1 MHRLSGLTVR
11 RVTGYLLDIDV
22 GKDLTGFEMYLYKN
36 VWTARKDGHYF
47 FKEITI
53 FNPEDFRARKG
64 DIIRHFNK
72 KGVTDESIAE
82 YCSLAGIPITVA
94 CTFIIEEFPE
104 HEQECREKI
113 RELRQFY
120 GY

>member
-1 MHRLSGLTVR
+1 MAN
-11 RVTGYLLDIDV
+11 Y
-22 GKDLTGFEMYLYKN
+22 FYKE
-36 VWTARKDGHYF
+36 F
-47 FKEITI
+47 TI

-64 DIIRHFNK
+64 DIIRHFIK
-72 KGVTDESIAE
+72 KGITDDSIAE

-104 HEQECREKI
+104 HERQCREKI